1 MSIRKMAPYLAAV
14 AALACASV
22 SQAGPLVAGS
32 QYEVSNQAGNVFTPN
47 GNDGYY
53 SSATF
58 RLNTGTS
65 SERTVGTSA
74 GVFALDYR
82 NYGSAD
88 AWTPFLSFCLQPD
101 VFLTPFLNPYTANQ
115 VGAVGGNSGGNYD
128 QARIAE
134 LWGRFYDQ
142 IANPTNSQTNDINAA
157 AFQVALWELSYGE
170 RDGNL
175 STGQFQLT
183 SGGSVGTV
191 AQTWLSA
198 LDGTGPMAGGLL
210 VLTNTI
216 DRQCTSSANCGDRQ
230 DLITQVPEPASLA
243 LLGLGLL
250 GVGIRRRKR
259 TA

>member
-32 QYEVSNQAGNVFTPN
+32 QYEVSNQAGTVFTPN
-47 GNDGYY
+47 GPDNGYY
-53 SSATF
+53 SSVSFT
-58 RLNTGTS
+58 LNGGS
-65 SERTVGTSA
+65 SVSSSA

-82 NYGSAD
+82 DSGSAG

-101 VFLTPFLNPYTANQ
+101 VFLTPFQNPYTASQ
-115 VGAVGGNSGGNYD
+115 VGAASGNSGGAYD

-134 LWGRFYDQ
+134 LWGRFYSQ
-142 IANPTNSQTNDINAA
+142 IANPTNGKTNDVNAA
-157 AFQVALWELSYGE
+157 AFQVALWELSYGDRN
-170 RDGNL
+170 RDL
-175 STGQFQLT
+175 ATGSFVLNT
-183 SGGSVGTV
+183 VGDVRTV
-191 AQTWLSA
+191 AQAWLNA
-198 LDGTGPMAGGLL
+198 LNGQGPMADGLL
-210 VLTNTI
+210 VLSNAV
-216 DRQCTSSANCGDRQ
+216 DRQCTAGLSCDRQ
-230 DLITQVPEPASLA
+230 DLITQVPEPATLA